1 MCVLSAFYYLH
12 LTKEWCWEQR
22 FYIVQ
27 QFPITGTL
35 ERFFLCVETWVFLD
49 VNQLFALFFAIICQ
63 RKFSQCSTGRAKTYT
78 CHKIELLILFDS
90 TTNDKKF
97 YNLTNLR
104 SLHIHYVKKSL
115 ISKDNYLFSL
125 MIHIFCFFDLF
136 LGRFLTPC
144 VFVQSKINLSYLK
157 TFV

>member
-1 MCVLSAFYYLH
+1 MCTVSILLFAFDKGMMLRTKILHCTAVPNNWHSWKVFSVCWNLSL
-12 LTKEWCWEQR
+12 LGCQST
-22 FYIVQ
+22 
-27 QFPITGTL
+27 
-35 ERFFLCVETWVFLD
+35 
-49 VNQLFALFFAIICQ
+49 ALFFAIICQ
-63 RKFSQCSTGRAKTYT
+63 RKFSQCFIGRAKTCT

-90 TTNDKKF
+90 MTNDKKF
-97 YNLTNLR
+97 YNLKNPH
-104 SLHIHYVKKSL
+104 SLHIHHVKKSL

>member
-63 RKFSQCSTGRAKTYT
+63 RKFSQCFIGRAKTCT

-97 YNLTNLR
+97 YNLTNPH
-104 SLHIHYVKKSL
+104 SLHINYVKKKSHFKRQL
-115 ISKDNYLFSL
+115 FIFSDDTYL
-125 MIHIFCFFDLF
+125 LF
-136 LGRFLTPC
+136 LWLIPWQISHALHFRTI
-144 VFVQSKINLSYLK
+144 KN
-157 TFV
+157 

>member
-27 QFPITGTL
+27 QFPITHTL
-35 ERFFLCVETWVFLD
+35 ERFFSVGWNLSLLGCQST
-49 VNQLFALFFAIICQ
+49 ALFFAIICQ
-63 RKFSQCSTGRAKTYT
+63 RKFSQCFIGRAKTCT

-90 TTNDKKF
+90 MTNDKKF
-97 YNLTNLR
+97 YNLKNPH
-104 SLHIHYVKKSL
+104 SLHIHHVKKSL